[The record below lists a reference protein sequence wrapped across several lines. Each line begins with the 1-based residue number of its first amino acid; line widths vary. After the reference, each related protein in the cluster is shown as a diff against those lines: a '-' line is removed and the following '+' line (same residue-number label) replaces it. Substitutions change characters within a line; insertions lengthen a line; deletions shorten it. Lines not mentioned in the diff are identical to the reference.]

1 MDTADEV
8 YRVNTTEA
16 MCTMFTECK
25 QQKSKCNVQSR
36 QSVQN
41 VHNRHGVQN
50 EQVYNCTGSKQQ
62 TNCTEC
68 TVQYCVRFRMSVPK
82 LCKQK

>member
-16 MCTMFTECK
+16 MCTECN

-36 QSVQN
+36 QCVQN

-50 EQVYNCTGSKQQ
+50 EQVYRKQTADKLYRVYGTVLCT
-62 TNCTEC
+62 
-68 TVQYCVRFRMSVPK
+68 
-82 LCKQK
+82 L